1 MKILYMGPEAGTA
14 IQRVGAF
21 QRLGHDVTLVD
32 GKAPIQNP
40 TLASFLLSRWA
51 LRTGALGLGGVFRR
65 HIRAQ
70 VKGQSFDFVFVDHGE
85 YYGPAIIRE
94 FKKIARV
101 VVNFNQDN
109 PYVPRDGLKWRQFLK
124 ALPYYDLAVTPR
136 ASSVAPARR
145 AGARRV
151 IAVNFAADEAV
162 HRPIE
167 LTDED
172 RARYA
177 AKVVFVG
184 TWMPERGPFLLRLV
198 ERGVPLRIY
207 GDRWMKAPEYERL
220 KPYIASGNLVGDD
233 YVKAIRGAAIAIGLL
248 SKGNQDL
255 HTTRSL
261 EIPAIG
267 TLFCAERTSD
277 HLAMYKDGEEAV
289 FFDTADECADLCLTL
304 LAQPDRISKIAAA
317 GARRVRQNGDF
328 NESLLKRIIDA
339 AFEGGEPKERVK
351 PFLWPRADVGEAG

>member
-1 MKILYMGPEAGTA
+1 MRILFIGPELGTA
-14 IQRVGAF
+14 QHRIAALR
-21 QRLGHDVTLVD
+21 RLGHDVKVVDTNQAFDKLILPQALILRWTAKTGGLGASGLIKRFALSQLKGEFFDLALVD
-32 GKAPIQNP
+32 
-40 TLASFLLSRWA
+40 S
-51 LRTGALGLGGVFRR
+51 
-65 HIRAQ
+65 
-70 VKGQSFDFVFVDHGE
+70 GE

-233 YVKAIRGAAIAIGLL
+233 YVKAIRAPPSQSAFCPRGIRICTRRAA
-248 SKGNQDL
+248 SKYR
-255 HTTRSL
+255 RS
-261 EIPAIG
+261 ERFSARSAPAITSPCTRMARKRSFS
-267 TLFCAERTSD
+267 TLRTNAPTS
-277 HLAMYKDGEEAV
+277 A
-289 FFDTADECADLCLTL
+289 
-304 LAQPDRISKIAAA
+304 
-317 GARRVRQNGDF
+317 
-328 NESLLKRIIDA
+328 
-339 AFEGGEPKERVK
+339 
-351 PFLWPRADVGEAG
+351 